1 MTMLFDV
8 FRRKL
13 FGNGFE
19 KVLKYI
25 AVCAVV
31 FFGLRMAEINMTIAP
46 FIKYLMSGTFTAG
59 IMWHALV
66 SDNSTELSGIAAL
79 PFDRR
84 SFTFSY
90 IGAYGLYTVI
100 SKSALLMAVMFAVSA
115 SDITEI
121 IGSVICMLGGV
132 FVTSAVFAMKK
143 QRIVSFVWAA
153 VSVAAIFS
161 EYAVILLSVNLIAAM
176 LVLLTADPYD
186 FINSFT
192 SGAVLKSTHKHSV
205 WKYLFRYMTARKNY
219 LINTVVMWAVGIVF
233 PFLLRESGADAFLPI
248 GFAILSINT
257 PLCVL
262 ISADHSLRETIHFLP
277 SGTRMF
283 CLPYFS
289 FIAVNNVIA
298 YTFYLASF
306 GLQTGCFE
314 PKNIVLAVIF
324 ALLSA
329 CGSVIMEMRFPL
341 TEWKTESD
349 LWHHP
354 RKYIVPTILM
364 LIAGVVISIC

>member
-1 MTMLFDV
+1 MLFNV
-8 FRRKL
+8 FRKKL

-19 KVLKYI
+19 KILKYLVI
-25 AVCAVV
+25 CMAV
-31 FFGLRMAEINMTIAP
+31 FFGLYMAEIRITIAP

-59 IMWHALV
+59 IMWHSLS
-66 SDNSTELSGIAAL
+66 SDNSAELSGIAAL
-79 PFDRR
+79 PFRKQG
-84 SFTFSY
+84 FTFSY
-90 IGAYGLYTVI
+90 ICAYGLYTVI
-100 SKSALLMAVMFAVSA
+100 TKSALLIAALFAVSVP
-115 SDITEI
+115 DIMEI
-121 IGSVICMLGGV
+121 VGSVICMLNGI

-143 QRIVSFVWAA
+143 HRIIGLAWAA
-153 VSVAAIFS
+153 VSVAAVFS
-161 EYAVILLSVNLIAAM
+161 EYAVILLAADLVIAM

-192 SGAVLKSTHKHSV
+192 ATAILKSSQKHSV

-219 LINTVVMWAVGIVF
+219 LINTAAMWAVGIVF

-262 ISADHSLRETIHFLP
+262 ISADSSLREAVHFLP
-277 SGTRMF
+277 SAKRMF

-289 FIAVNNVIA
+289 FIALNNVIA

-306 GLQTGCFE
+306 GLQAGGLE
-314 PKNIVLAVIF
+314 PKNIVLAVAF
-324 ALLSA
+324 ALLGAS
-329 CGSVIMEMRFPL
+329 GSVVMEMKFPL

-354 RKYIVPTILM
+354 RKYIVPAILM
-364 LIAGVVISIC
+364 LLAGVVCVV

>member
-1 MTMLFDV
+1 MTMLFNV
-8 FRRKL
+8 FRKKL

-19 KVLKYI
+19 KVLKYVAI
-25 AVCAVV
+25 CAAV
-31 FFGLRMAEINMTIAP
+31 FFGLHMAEIRITIAP

-59 IMWHALV
+59 IMWHSLS
-66 SDNSTELSGIAAL
+66 SDNSAELNGIAAL

-90 IGAYGLYTVI
+90 ISAYGLYTVI
-100 SKSALLMAVMFAVSA
+100 TKSAPLMAVMFAVSV

-121 IGSVICMLGGV
+121 IGSVICMLSGV
-132 FVTSAVFAMKK
+132 LVTAGVYAMKGH
-143 QRIVSFVWAA
+143 RIIGLAWAA
-153 VSVAAIFS
+153 VSVAAVFS
-161 EYAVILLSVNLIAAM
+161 EYAVVLLSAELIIAIF
-176 LVLLTADPYD
+176 VLMTADPYN
-186 FINSFT
+186 FINSF
-192 SGAVLKSTHKHSV
+192 SAGAQLKSSHKHSV

-219 LINTVVMWAVGIVF
+219 LINTAAMWIAGIVF

-248 GFAILSINT
+248 GFAVLSINT

-262 ISADHSLRETIHFLP
+262 ISADHSLREAVHFLP

-289 FIAVNNVIA
+289 FIAVNNMIA
-298 YTFYLASF
+298 YTFYLVSF
-306 GLQTGCFE
+306 GLQAGGFE
-314 PKNIVLAVIF
+314 PRNIVLAVVF

-329 CGSVIMEMRFPL
+329 FGSLLMEMRFPL

-354 RKYIVPTILM
+354 RKYIVPAILM
-364 LIAGVVISIC
+364 LLAGVVCVL